1 MRNRFDRQ
9 LVQLNNELIEMGGMI
24 EKAIS
29 DTVKALVNQD
39 IELASNVIEY
49 DEEIDHQE
57 REIEQLCL
65 KLLLQQQPVAKD
77 LRLISAALKMITD
90 MERIGDH
97 ATDISEITIELSK
110 ESYIKKL
117 DHIQQ
122 MAKETMVMLV
132 QSVEAF
138 VNKDMDKARAVIVHD
153 DVVDDLFNK
162 VKAELIANSITAAE
176 LSVSTLSAIS
186 ANLGTVTAGVLKSS
200 NYVANSTGMM
210 LNLATGTWDSKYFK
224 ISSTGGI
231 TSTSGKIACWD
242 ITSEAFKNDYLAP
255 DGYLRRVYIQGSKN
269 TGDWIFSIQKGA
281 TQGASPST
289 LNSLWHV
296 TNDGEMSFNVESGK
310 GIKMYGLAGLEVSV
324 LRDGIELSDIHP
336 QTHH

>member
-1 MRNRFDRQ
+1 MSVRPCANRSTGKEVNMRNRFDRQ

-162 VKAELIANSITAAE
+162 VKAELIAMIHEDVNAGEQASDLLMAA
-176 LSVSTLSAIS
+176 
-186 ANLGTVTAGVLKSS
+186 
-200 NYVANSTGMM
+200 
-210 LNLATGTWDSKYFK
+210 KYFERIGDHATN
-224 ISSTGGI
+224 ISE
-231 TSTSGKIACWD
+231 W
-242 ITSEAFKNDYLAP
+242 
-255 DGYLRRVYIQGSKN
+255 V
-269 TGDWIFSIQKGA
+269 IFSITGQHQDDK
-281 TQGASPST
+281 
-289 LNSLWHV
+289 
-296 TNDGEMSFNVESGK
+296 
-310 GIKMYGLAGLEVSV
+310 
-324 LRDGIELSDIHP
+324 
-336 QTHH
+336 

>member
-1 MRNRFDRQ
+1 MSVRPCANRSTGKEVNMRNRFDRQ

-138 VNKDMDKARAVIVHD
+138 VNKDMDKARTVIVHD
-153 DVVDDLFNK
+153 DVIDDLFNK
-162 VKAELIANSITAAE
+162 VKAELIAMIHEDVNAGEQASDLLMAA
-176 LSVSTLSAIS
+176 
-186 ANLGTVTAGVLKSS
+186 
-200 NYVANSTGMM
+200 
-210 LNLATGTWDSKYFK
+210 KYFERIGDHATN
-224 ISSTGGI
+224 ISE
-231 TSTSGKIACWD
+231 W
-242 ITSEAFKNDYLAP
+242 
-255 DGYLRRVYIQGSKN
+255 V
-269 TGDWIFSIQKGA
+269 IFSITGQ
-281 TQGASPST
+281 
-289 LNSLWHV
+289 
-296 TNDGEMSFNVESGK
+296 
-310 GIKMYGLAGLEVSV
+310 
-324 LRDGIELSDIHP
+324 HP
-336 QTHH
+336 DDK

>member
-1 MRNRFDRQ
+1 MSVRPCANRSTGKEVNMRNRFDRQ

-138 VNKDMDKARAVIVHD
+138 VNKDMDKARTVIVHD

-162 VKAELIANSITAAE
+162 VKAELIAMIHEDVNAGEQASDLLMAA
-176 LSVSTLSAIS
+176 
-186 ANLGTVTAGVLKSS
+186 
-200 NYVANSTGMM
+200 
-210 LNLATGTWDSKYFK
+210 KYFERIGDHATN
-224 ISSTGGI
+224 ISE
-231 TSTSGKIACWD
+231 W
-242 ITSEAFKNDYLAP
+242 
-255 DGYLRRVYIQGSKN
+255 V
-269 TGDWIFSIQKGA
+269 IFSITGQH
-281 TQGASPST
+281 
-289 LNSLWHV
+289 LSL
-296 TNDGEMSFNVESGK
+296 
-310 GIKMYGLAGLEVSV
+310 
-324 LRDGIELSDIHP
+324 IHI
-336 QTHH
+336 

>member
-138 VNKDMDKARAVIVHD
+138 VNKDMDKARTVIVHD

-162 VKAELIANSITAAE
+162 VKAELIAMIHEDVNAGEQASDLLMAA
-176 LSVSTLSAIS
+176 
-186 ANLGTVTAGVLKSS
+186 
-200 NYVANSTGMM
+200 
-210 LNLATGTWDSKYFK
+210 KYFERIGDHATN
-224 ISSTGGI
+224 ISE
-231 TSTSGKIACWD
+231 W
-242 ITSEAFKNDYLAP
+242 
-255 DGYLRRVYIQGSKN
+255 V
-269 TGDWIFSIQKGA
+269 IFSITGQH
-281 TQGASPST
+281 
-289 LNSLWHV
+289 LSL
-296 TNDGEMSFNVESGK
+296 
-310 GIKMYGLAGLEVSV
+310 
-324 LRDGIELSDIHP
+324 IHI
-336 QTHH
+336 

>member
-1 MRNRFDRQ
+1 MSVRPCANRSIGKEVNMRNRFDRQ

-162 VKAELIANSITAAE
+162 VKAELIAMIHEDVNAGEQASDLLMAA
-176 LSVSTLSAIS
+176 
-186 ANLGTVTAGVLKSS
+186 
-200 NYVANSTGMM
+200 
-210 LNLATGTWDSKYFK
+210 KYFERIGDHATN
-224 ISSTGGI
+224 ISE
-231 TSTSGKIACWD
+231 W
-242 ITSEAFKNDYLAP
+242 
-255 DGYLRRVYIQGSKN
+255 V
-269 TGDWIFSIQKGA
+269 IFSITGQ
-281 TQGASPST
+281 
-289 LNSLWHV
+289 
-296 TNDGEMSFNVESGK
+296 
-310 GIKMYGLAGLEVSV
+310 
-324 LRDGIELSDIHP
+324 HP
-336 QTHH
+336 DDK

>member
-1 MRNRFDRQ
+1 MSVRPCANRSTGKEVNMRNRFDRQ

-97 ATDISEITIELSK
+97 ATDISEIT
-110 ESYIKKL
+110 
-117 DHIQQ
+117 
-122 MAKETMVMLV
+122 MVMLV

-138 VNKDMDKARAVIVHD
+138 VNKDMDKARAVIAHD

-162 VKAELIANSITAAE
+162 VKAELIAMIHEDVNAGEQASDLLMAA
-176 LSVSTLSAIS
+176 
-186 ANLGTVTAGVLKSS
+186 
-200 NYVANSTGMM
+200 
-210 LNLATGTWDSKYFK
+210 KYFERIGDHATN
-224 ISSTGGI
+224 ISE
-231 TSTSGKIACWD
+231 W
-242 ITSEAFKNDYLAP
+242 
-255 DGYLRRVYIQGSKN
+255 V
-269 TGDWIFSIQKGA
+269 IFSITGQ
-281 TQGASPST
+281 
-289 LNSLWHV
+289 
-296 TNDGEMSFNVESGK
+296 
-310 GIKMYGLAGLEVSV
+310 
-324 LRDGIELSDIHP
+324 HP
-336 QTHH
+336 DDK

>member
-1 MRNRFDRQ
+1 MSVRPCANRSTGKEVNMRNRFDRQ

-162 VKAELIANSITAAE
+162 VKAELIAMIHEDVNAGEQASDLLMAA
-176 LSVSTLSAIS
+176 
-186 ANLGTVTAGVLKSS
+186 
-200 NYVANSTGMM
+200 
-210 LNLATGTWDSKYFK
+210 KYFERIGDHATN
-224 ISSTGGI
+224 ISE
-231 TSTSGKIACWD
+231 W
-242 ITSEAFKNDYLAP
+242 
-255 DGYLRRVYIQGSKN
+255 V
-269 TGDWIFSIQKGA
+269 IFSMEWI
-281 TQGASPST
+281 
-289 LNSLWHV
+289 
-296 TNDGEMSFNVESGK
+296 
-310 GIKMYGLAGLEVSV
+310 Y
-324 LRDGIELSDIHP
+324 
-336 QTHH
+336 

>member
-1 MRNRFDRQ
+1 MSVRPCANRSTGKEVNMRNRFDRQ

-57 REIEQLCL
+57 REIGQLCL

-117 DHIQQ
+117 GHIQQ

-138 VNKDMDKARAVIVHD
+138 VNKDMDKARTVIVHD

-162 VKAELIANSITAAE
+162 VKAELIAMIHEDVNAGEQASDLLMAA
-176 LSVSTLSAIS
+176 
-186 ANLGTVTAGVLKSS
+186 
-200 NYVANSTGMM
+200 
-210 LNLATGTWDSKYFK
+210 KYFERIGDHATN
-224 ISSTGGI
+224 ISE
-231 TSTSGKIACWD
+231 W
-242 ITSEAFKNDYLAP
+242 
-255 DGYLRRVYIQGSKN
+255 V
-269 TGDWIFSIQKGA
+269 IFSITGQ
-281 TQGASPST
+281 
-289 LNSLWHV
+289 
-296 TNDGEMSFNVESGK
+296 
-310 GIKMYGLAGLEVSV
+310 
-324 LRDGIELSDIHP
+324 HP
-336 QTHH
+336 DDK

>member
-1 MRNRFDRQ
+1 MSVRPCANRSTGKEVNMRNRFDRQ

-138 VNKDMDKARAVIVHD
+138 VNKDMDKARAVIAHD

-162 VKAELIANSITAAE
+162 VKAELIEMIHEDVNAGEQASDLLMAA
-176 LSVSTLSAIS
+176 
-186 ANLGTVTAGVLKSS
+186 
-200 NYVANSTGMM
+200 
-210 LNLATGTWDSKYFK
+210 KYFERIGDHATN
-224 ISSTGGI
+224 ISE
-231 TSTSGKIACWD
+231 W
-242 ITSEAFKNDYLAP
+242 
-255 DGYLRRVYIQGSKN
+255 V
-269 TGDWIFSIQKGA
+269 IFSITGQ
-281 TQGASPST
+281 
-289 LNSLWHV
+289 
-296 TNDGEMSFNVESGK
+296 
-310 GIKMYGLAGLEVSV
+310 
-324 LRDGIELSDIHP
+324 HP
-336 QTHH
+336 DDK

>member
-1 MRNRFDRQ
+1 MSVRPCANRSTGKEVNMRNRFDRQ

-65 KLLLQQQPVAKD
+65 KLLLKQQPVAKD

-138 VNKDMDKARAVIVHD
+138 VNKDMDKARTVIVHD

-162 VKAELIANSITAAE
+162 VKAELIAMIHEDVNSGEQASDLLMAA
-176 LSVSTLSAIS
+176 
-186 ANLGTVTAGVLKSS
+186 
-200 NYVANSTGMM
+200 
-210 LNLATGTWDSKYFK
+210 KYFERIGDHATN
-224 ISSTGGI
+224 ISE
-231 TSTSGKIACWD
+231 W
-242 ITSEAFKNDYLAP
+242 
-255 DGYLRRVYIQGSKN
+255 V
-269 TGDWIFSIQKGA
+269 IFSITGQ
-281 TQGASPST
+281 
-289 LNSLWHV
+289 
-296 TNDGEMSFNVESGK
+296 
-310 GIKMYGLAGLEVSV
+310 
-324 LRDGIELSDIHP
+324 HP
-336 QTHH
+336 DDK

>member
-1 MRNRFDRQ
+1 MSVRPCANRSTGKEVNMRNRFDRQ

-138 VNKDMDKARAVIVHD
+138 VNKDMDKARTVIVHY

-162 VKAELIANSITAAE
+162 VKAELIAMIHEDVNAGEQASDLLMAA
-176 LSVSTLSAIS
+176 
-186 ANLGTVTAGVLKSS
+186 
-200 NYVANSTGMM
+200 
-210 LNLATGTWDSKYFK
+210 KYFERIGDHATN
-224 ISSTGGI
+224 ISE
-231 TSTSGKIACWD
+231 W
-242 ITSEAFKNDYLAP
+242 
-255 DGYLRRVYIQGSKN
+255 V
-269 TGDWIFSIQKGA
+269 IFSITGQ
-281 TQGASPST
+281 
-289 LNSLWHV
+289 
-296 TNDGEMSFNVESGK
+296 
-310 GIKMYGLAGLEVSV
+310 
-324 LRDGIELSDIHP
+324 HP
-336 QTHH
+336 DDK

>member
-162 VKAELIANSITAAE
+162 VKAELIAMIHEDVNAGEQASDLLMAA
-176 LSVSTLSAIS
+176 
-186 ANLGTVTAGVLKSS
+186 
-200 NYVANSTGMM
+200 
-210 LNLATGTWDSKYFK
+210 KYFERIK
-224 ISSTGGI
+224 IKT
-231 TSTSGKIACWD
+231 
-242 ITSEAFKNDYLAP
+242 
-255 DGYLRRVYIQGSKN
+255 VYILFWGVGS
-269 TGDWIFSIQKGA
+269 FFCQC
-281 TQGASPST
+281 
-289 LNSLWHV
+289 
-296 TNDGEMSFNVESGK
+296 
-310 GIKMYGLAGLEVSV
+310 
-324 LRDGIELSDIHP
+324 DI
-336 QTHH
+336 

>member
-1 MRNRFDRQ
+1 MSVRPCANRSTGKEVNMRNRFDRQ

-138 VNKDMDKARAVIVHD
+138 VNKDMDKARAVIAHD

-162 VKAELIANSITAAE
+162 VKAELIAMIHEDVNAGELASDLLMAA
-176 LSVSTLSAIS
+176 
-186 ANLGTVTAGVLKSS
+186 
-200 NYVANSTGMM
+200 
-210 LNLATGTWDSKYFK
+210 KYFERIGDHATN
-224 ISSTGGI
+224 ISE
-231 TSTSGKIACWD
+231 W
-242 ITSEAFKNDYLAP
+242 
-255 DGYLRRVYIQGSKN
+255 V
-269 TGDWIFSIQKGA
+269 IFSITGQ
-281 TQGASPST
+281 
-289 LNSLWHV
+289 
-296 TNDGEMSFNVESGK
+296 
-310 GIKMYGLAGLEVSV
+310 
-324 LRDGIELSDIHP
+324 HP
-336 QTHH
+336 DDK

>member
-1 MRNRFDRQ
+1 MSVRPCANRSTGKEVNMRNRFDRQ

-138 VNKDMDKARAVIVHD
+138 VNKDMDKARAVIAHD

-162 VKAELIANSITAAE
+162 VKAELIAMIHENVNAGEQASDLLMAA
-176 LSVSTLSAIS
+176 
-186 ANLGTVTAGVLKSS
+186 
-200 NYVANSTGMM
+200 
-210 LNLATGTWDSKYFK
+210 KYFERIGDHATN
-224 ISSTGGI
+224 ISE
-231 TSTSGKIACWD
+231 W
-242 ITSEAFKNDYLAP
+242 
-255 DGYLRRVYIQGSKN
+255 V
-269 TGDWIFSIQKGA
+269 IFSITGQ
-281 TQGASPST
+281 
-289 LNSLWHV
+289 
-296 TNDGEMSFNVESGK
+296 
-310 GIKMYGLAGLEVSV
+310 
-324 LRDGIELSDIHP
+324 HP
-336 QTHH
+336 DDK

>member
-1 MRNRFDRQ
+1 MSVRPCANRSTGKEVNMRNRFDRQ

-138 VNKDMDKARAVIVHD
+138 VNKDMDKARTVIVHD

-162 VKAELIANSITAAE
+162 VKAELIAMIHEDVNSGEQASDLLMAA
-176 LSVSTLSAIS
+176 
-186 ANLGTVTAGVLKSS
+186 
-200 NYVANSTGMM
+200 
-210 LNLATGTWDSKYFK
+210 KYFERIGDHATN
-224 ISSTGGI
+224 ISE
-231 TSTSGKIACWD
+231 W
-242 ITSEAFKNDYLAP
+242 
-255 DGYLRRVYIQGSKN
+255 V
-269 TGDWIFSIQKGA
+269 IFSITGQ
-281 TQGASPST
+281 
-289 LNSLWHV
+289 
-296 TNDGEMSFNVESGK
+296 
-310 GIKMYGLAGLEVSV
+310 
-324 LRDGIELSDIHP
+324 HP
-336 QTHH
+336 DDK

>member
-1 MRNRFDRQ
+1 MSVRPCANRSTGKEVNMRNRFDRQ

-57 REIEQLCL
+57 RDIEQLCL

-138 VNKDMDKARAVIVHD
+138 VNKDMDKARTVIVHD

-162 VKAELIANSITAAE
+162 VKAELIAMIHEDVNAGEQASDLLMAA
-176 LSVSTLSAIS
+176 
-186 ANLGTVTAGVLKSS
+186 
-200 NYVANSTGMM
+200 
-210 LNLATGTWDSKYFK
+210 KYFERIGDHATN
-224 ISSTGGI
+224 ISE
-231 TSTSGKIACWD
+231 W
-242 ITSEAFKNDYLAP
+242 
-255 DGYLRRVYIQGSKN
+255 V
-269 TGDWIFSIQKGA
+269 IFSITGQ
-281 TQGASPST
+281 
-289 LNSLWHV
+289 
-296 TNDGEMSFNVESGK
+296 
-310 GIKMYGLAGLEVSV
+310 
-324 LRDGIELSDIHP
+324 HP
-336 QTHH
+336 DDK

>member
-1 MRNRFDRQ
+1 MSVRPCANRSTGKEVNMRNRFDRQ

-138 VNKDMDKARAVIVHD
+138 VNKDMDKARTVIVHD

-162 VKAELIANSITAAE
+162 VKAELIAMIHEDVNAGEQASDLLMAA
-176 LSVSTLSAIS
+176 
-186 ANLGTVTAGVLKSS
+186 
-200 NYVANSTGMM
+200 
-210 LNLATGTWDSKYFK
+210 KYFERIGDHATN
-224 ISSTGGI
+224 ISE
-231 TSTSGKIACWD
+231 W
-242 ITSEAFKNDYLAP
+242 
-255 DGYLRRVYIQGSKN
+255 V
-269 TGDWIFSIQKGA
+269 IFSITGQHTDDK
-281 TQGASPST
+281 
-289 LNSLWHV
+289 
-296 TNDGEMSFNVESGK
+296 
-310 GIKMYGLAGLEVSV
+310 
-324 LRDGIELSDIHP
+324 
-336 QTHH
+336 

>member
-1 MRNRFDRQ
+1 MSVRPCANRSTGKEVNMRNRFDRQ

-97 ATDISEITIELSK
+97 ATDISEITIELSR

-138 VNKDMDKARAVIVHD
+138 VNKDMDKARTVIVHD

-162 VKAELIANSITAAE
+162 VKAELIAMIHEDVNAGEQASDLLMAA
-176 LSVSTLSAIS
+176 
-186 ANLGTVTAGVLKSS
+186 
-200 NYVANSTGMM
+200 
-210 LNLATGTWDSKYFK
+210 KYFERIGDHATN
-224 ISSTGGI
+224 ISE
-231 TSTSGKIACWD
+231 W
-242 ITSEAFKNDYLAP
+242 
-255 DGYLRRVYIQGSKN
+255 V
-269 TGDWIFSIQKGA
+269 IFSITGQ
-281 TQGASPST
+281 
-289 LNSLWHV
+289 
-296 TNDGEMSFNVESGK
+296 
-310 GIKMYGLAGLEVSV
+310 
-324 LRDGIELSDIHP
+324 HP
-336 QTHH
+336 DDK

>member
-1 MRNRFDRQ
+1 MSVRPCANRSTGKEVNMRNRFDRQ

-138 VNKDMDKARAVIVHD
+138 VRKDMDKARAVIAHD

-162 VKAELIANSITAAE
+162 VKAELIAMIHEDVNAGEQASDLLMAA
-176 LSVSTLSAIS
+176 
-186 ANLGTVTAGVLKSS
+186 
-200 NYVANSTGMM
+200 
-210 LNLATGTWDSKYFK
+210 KYFERIGDHATN
-224 ISSTGGI
+224 ISE
-231 TSTSGKIACWD
+231 W
-242 ITSEAFKNDYLAP
+242 
-255 DGYLRRVYIQGSKN
+255 V
-269 TGDWIFSIQKGA
+269 IFSITGQ
-281 TQGASPST
+281 
-289 LNSLWHV
+289 
-296 TNDGEMSFNVESGK
+296 
-310 GIKMYGLAGLEVSV
+310 
-324 LRDGIELSDIHP
+324 HP
-336 QTHH
+336 DDK

>member
-1 MRNRFDRQ
+1 MSVRPCANRSTGKEVNMRNRFDRQ

-57 REIEQLCL
+57 REIEQLCI

-162 VKAELIANSITAAE
+162 VKAELIAMIHEDVNAGEQASDLLMAA
-176 LSVSTLSAIS
+176 
-186 ANLGTVTAGVLKSS
+186 
-200 NYVANSTGMM
+200 
-210 LNLATGTWDSKYFK
+210 KYFERIGDHATN
-224 ISSTGGI
+224 ISE
-231 TSTSGKIACWD
+231 W
-242 ITSEAFKNDYLAP
+242 
-255 DGYLRRVYIQGSKN
+255 V
-269 TGDWIFSIQKGA
+269 IFSITGQ
-281 TQGASPST
+281 
-289 LNSLWHV
+289 
-296 TNDGEMSFNVESGK
+296 
-310 GIKMYGLAGLEVSV
+310 
-324 LRDGIELSDIHP
+324 HP
-336 QTHH
+336 DDK

>member
-1 MRNRFDRQ
+1 MSVRPCANRSTGKEVNMRNRFDRQ

-138 VNKDMDKARAVIVHD
+138 VNKDMDKARDVIVHD

-162 VKAELIANSITAAE
+162 VKAELIAMIHEDVNAGEQASDLLMAA
-176 LSVSTLSAIS
+176 
-186 ANLGTVTAGVLKSS
+186 
-200 NYVANSTGMM
+200 
-210 LNLATGTWDSKYFK
+210 KYFERIGDHATN
-224 ISSTGGI
+224 ISE
-231 TSTSGKIACWD
+231 W
-242 ITSEAFKNDYLAP
+242 
-255 DGYLRRVYIQGSKN
+255 V
-269 TGDWIFSIQKGA
+269 IFSITGQ
-281 TQGASPST
+281 
-289 LNSLWHV
+289 
-296 TNDGEMSFNVESGK
+296 
-310 GIKMYGLAGLEVSV
+310 
-324 LRDGIELSDIHP
+324 HP
-336 QTHH
+336 DDK

>member
-1 MRNRFDRQ
+1 MSVRPCANRSTGKEVNMRNRFDRQ

-117 DHIQQ
+117 DNIQQ

-138 VNKDMDKARAVIVHD
+138 VNKDMDKARAVIAHD

-162 VKAELIANSITAAE
+162 VKAELIAMIHEDVNAGEQASDLLMAA
-176 LSVSTLSAIS
+176 
-186 ANLGTVTAGVLKSS
+186 
-200 NYVANSTGMM
+200 
-210 LNLATGTWDSKYFK
+210 KYFERIGDHATN
-224 ISSTGGI
+224 ISE
-231 TSTSGKIACWD
+231 W
-242 ITSEAFKNDYLAP
+242 
-255 DGYLRRVYIQGSKN
+255 V
-269 TGDWIFSIQKGA
+269 IFSITGQ
-281 TQGASPST
+281 
-289 LNSLWHV
+289 
-296 TNDGEMSFNVESGK
+296 
-310 GIKMYGLAGLEVSV
+310 
-324 LRDGIELSDIHP
+324 HP
-336 QTHH
+336 DDK

>member
-1 MRNRFDRQ
+1 MSVRPCANRSTGKEVNMRNRFDRQ

-97 ATDISEITIELSK
+97 ATDISEITLELSK

-138 VNKDMDKARAVIVHD
+138 VNKDMDKARAVIAHD

-162 VKAELIANSITAAE
+162 VKAELIAMIHEDVNAGEQASDLLMAA
-176 LSVSTLSAIS
+176 
-186 ANLGTVTAGVLKSS
+186 
-200 NYVANSTGMM
+200 
-210 LNLATGTWDSKYFK
+210 KYFERIGDHATN
-224 ISSTGGI
+224 ISE
-231 TSTSGKIACWD
+231 W
-242 ITSEAFKNDYLAP
+242 
-255 DGYLRRVYIQGSKN
+255 V
-269 TGDWIFSIQKGA
+269 IFSITGQ
-281 TQGASPST
+281 
-289 LNSLWHV
+289 
-296 TNDGEMSFNVESGK
+296 
-310 GIKMYGLAGLEVSV
+310 
-324 LRDGIELSDIHP
+324 HP
-336 QTHH
+336 DDK

>member
-138 VNKDMDKARAVIVHD
+138 VNKDMDKARAVIAHD

-162 VKAELIANSITAAE
+162 VKAELIAMIHEDVNAGEQASDLLMAA
-176 LSVSTLSAIS
+176 
-186 ANLGTVTAGVLKSS
+186 
-200 NYVANSTGMM
+200 
-210 LNLATGTWDSKYFK
+210 KYFERIGDHATN
-224 ISSTGGI
+224 ISE
-231 TSTSGKIACWD
+231 W
-242 ITSEAFKNDYLAP
+242 
-255 DGYLRRVYIQGSKN
+255 V
-269 TGDWIFSIQKGA
+269 IFSITGQHPDDK
-281 TQGASPST
+281 
-289 LNSLWHV
+289 LSL
-296 TNDGEMSFNVESGK
+296 
-310 GIKMYGLAGLEVSV
+310 
-324 LRDGIELSDIHP
+324 IHI
-336 QTHH
+336 

>member
-1 MRNRFDRQ
+1 MIVRPCANRSTGKEVNMRNRFDRQ

-138 VNKDMDKARAVIVHD
+138 VNKDMDKARTVIVHD

-162 VKAELIANSITAAE
+162 VKAELIAMIHEDVNSGEQASDLLMAA
-176 LSVSTLSAIS
+176 
-186 ANLGTVTAGVLKSS
+186 
-200 NYVANSTGMM
+200 
-210 LNLATGTWDSKYFK
+210 KYFERIGDHATN
-224 ISSTGGI
+224 ISE
-231 TSTSGKIACWD
+231 W
-242 ITSEAFKNDYLAP
+242 
-255 DGYLRRVYIQGSKN
+255 V
-269 TGDWIFSIQKGA
+269 IFSITGQ
-281 TQGASPST
+281 
-289 LNSLWHV
+289 
-296 TNDGEMSFNVESGK
+296 
-310 GIKMYGLAGLEVSV
+310 
-324 LRDGIELSDIHP
+324 HP
-336 QTHH
+336 DDK